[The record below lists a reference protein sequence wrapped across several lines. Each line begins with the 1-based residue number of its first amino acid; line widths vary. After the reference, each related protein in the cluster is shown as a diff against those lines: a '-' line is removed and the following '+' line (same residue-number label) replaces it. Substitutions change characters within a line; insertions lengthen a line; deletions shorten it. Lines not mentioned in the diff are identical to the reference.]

1 MEDRTNNN
9 RPQEARRQHES
20 TTPVT
25 FGLRLESPL
34 PPETEALVRA
44 VMDCA
49 FAVHRSLG
57 PGFREIIYARALHL
71 ELDAQKLKFE
81 AEKKI
86 KVRYKHWEIPG
97 QKVDLLVESSVL
109 VEVKVVPRLRPMH
122 RLQVLSYLKTLD
134 LRIGLLINFNV
145 PVLKAGFK
153 RVIR

>member
-1 MEDRTNNN
+1 MI
-9 RPQEARRQHES
+9 S
-20 TTPVT
+20 
-25 FGLRLESPL
+25 GLRLLSPL
-34 PPETEALVRA
+34 PRETEALVRA

-57 PGFREIIYARALHL
+57 PGFRESIYARALRL
-71 ELDAQKLKFE
+71 ELDVQKLKFE
-81 AEKKI
+81 AEKRI
-86 KVRYKHWEIPG
+86 KVRYKQWEIPG

-122 RLQVLSYLKTLD
+122 RPQVLSYLKTLD

>member
-1 MEDRTNNN
+1 MENRTND
-9 RPQEARRQHES
+9 ARSHETRREHES
-20 TTPVT
+20 TTPVIA
-25 FGLRLESPL
+25 GMRLLSPL

-49 FAVHRSLG
+49 FTVHRTLG
-57 PGFREIIYARALHL
+57 PGFRESIYVQAFHL

-86 KVRYKHWEIPG
+86 MVRYKQWDIPG

-122 RLQVLSYLKTLD
+122 RLQLLSYLKTLD

-145 PVLKAGFK
+145 PVLKAGFQ

>member
-1 MEDRTNNN
+1 MI
-9 RPQEARRQHES
+9 S
-20 TTPVT
+20 
-25 FGLRLESPL
+25 GLRLLSPL
-34 PPETEALVRA
+34 PSETEALVRA

-49 FAVHRSLG
+49 FTVHRTLG
-57 PGFREIIYARALHL
+57 PGFREIIYAQALYL

-86 KVRYKHWEIPG
+86 MVRYKQWQIPG

-109 VEVKVVPRLRPMH
+109 VEVKVVPKLRPMH
-122 RLQVLSYLKTLD
+122 RLQLLSYLKTLD

>member
-1 MEDRTNNN
+1 M
-9 RPQEARRQHES
+9 
-20 TTPVT
+20 
-25 FGLRLESPL
+25 
-34 PPETEALVRA
+34 RA

-57 PGFREIIYARALHL
+57 PGFREIIYVRALRL

-81 AEKKI
+81 SEKKI
-86 KVRYKHWEIPG
+86 LVRYRQWEIPG
-97 QKVDLLVESSVL
+97 QKVDLLVESTVL

-145 PVLKAGFK
+145 PVLKNGFK

>member
-1 MEDRTNNN
+1 MGYGKAPR
-9 RPQEARRQHES
+9 
-20 TTPVT
+20 TTP
-25 FGLRLESPL
+25 
-34 PPETEALVRA
+34 ALVHEKRPREFKSA
-44 VMDCA
+44 ILD
-49 FAVHRSLG
+49 AVHRSLG